1 MINLSRLQQ
10 PFLWLTFFSL
20 MALNLTCKPA
30 QADNTPHPPSASIII
45 PEQAVWDTSAASTLR
60 LEDAESAWRLTQD
73 YADLTPTFIEQ
84 AIEKPSLYFSQD
96 NEAGSQ
102 RKAAQLLE
110 TMAKSGELGAAWNY
124 CLRLRWLSPRIDLV
138 APVCREIGDS
148 LLKDTSKW
156 PPPRLEDLLPAQA
169 ARTELI
175 VGSTLGEISRDYL
188 KQPYDPARLT
198 AVVISLDSSGRRD
211 LASRLL
217 AELYQI
223 DSQCLWLRVAP
234 GGLNGPLVNI
244 ARDTPG

>member
-20 MALNLTCKPA
+20 IALNLTCKPA
-30 QADNTPHPPSASIII
+30 QADNTPHPPSALIII
-45 PEQAVWDTSAASTLR
+45 PEQAAWNTSAASTHR

-73 YADLTPTFIEQ
+73 YADLTPTFLEQ
-84 AIEKPSLYFSQD
+84 AIEKPSHFFSQD

-110 TMAKSGELGAAWNY
+110 TMAKSGELGAAWSY

-138 APVCREIGDS
+138 APVCHEIGDS

-175 VGSTLGEISRDYL
+175 VSSTLGEIAGDYL
-188 KQPYDPARLT
+188 KQPYDPARLA

-211 LASRLL
+211 LATRLL
-217 AELYQI
+217 AELYQL

-234 GGLNGPLVNI
+234 WGLDRSLVNV
-244 ARDTPG
+244 ARETQE